1 MGPILILVKYECGQT
16 TSENG
21 TYFVS
26 PSTTNRKVNSYLTG
40 VGWKA
45 LPRFHESWWKFA
57 FFCLQEVQIAQLFH
71 LIFTQPG
78 KCLLVEPH
86 VMFCNLKRTKHLT
99 WSSVFEMSSVLW
111 DCGRICNLM
120 VNRASDDICQIRLDF
135 VTFNIAPPNNTGECL
150 TDFFLVTGGSA
161 VPQICGINDGQH
173 LIYSITS
180 DSGPSQLSM
189 ILDTTVTVAAS
200 RMWNIRVTQYSCSSR
215 NLAPVGCLQYYTG
228 ASGEFKSFNYKS
240 EVSATNDP
248 NHLANQNYAVC
259 IRVENGYCGI
269 RYSQVTNDI
278 YSFTVSGDSAQTNF
292 MLASSEVKYGDTDC
306 RNDYIIIPGGSDNGV
321 NNEFS
326 RDRHLIMSS
335 YSKTCTFH
343 QNYAFLDF
351 AVMLWGLAPPLREPC
366 ALQRLDQ
373 LQRTA
378 NRSSLR
384 WSQTR
389 TSSTA
394 MTQMIPPIADSDWF
408 TIKDLVSRPTAKK
421 EHAFS
426 GWHLNGVNSLSTG
439 AHPINHRVVKNIH
452 IL

>member
-1 MGPILILVKYECGQT
+1 
-16 TSENG
+16 
-21 TYFVS
+21 
-26 PSTTNRKVNSYLTG
+26 
-40 VGWKA
+40 
-45 LPRFHESWWKFA
+45 
-57 FFCLQEVQIAQLFH
+57 
-71 LIFTQPG
+71 
-78 KCLLVEPH
+78 
-86 VMFCNLKRTKHLT
+86 
-99 WSSVFEMSSVLW
+99 
-111 DCGRICNLM
+111 M

-326 RDRHLIMSS
+326 RDRFCGNALGPCATTTGTMCAAALGPVTT
-335 YSKTCTFH
+335 YSKPFIVTVITDEDEL
-343 QNYAFLDF
+343 NGND
-351 AVMLWGLAPPLREPC
+351 P
-366 ALQRLDQ
+366 DDS
-373 LQRTA
+373 A
-378 NRSSLR
+378 NRGFR
-384 WSQTR
+384 
-389 TSSTA
+389 
-394 MTQMIPPIADSDWF
+394 
-408 TIKDLVSRPTAKK
+408 LVYNQRPCLTT
-421 EHAFS
+421 
-426 GWHLNGVNSLSTG
+426 NG
-439 AHPINHRVVKNIH
+439 
-452 IL
+452 